1 MGFLFTDLKN
11 KIMDDRRDLIEKIIN
26 ELNGRSGFDDWWY
39 NIDEDTQKEITENL
53 INILPTGNCL
63 FI

>member
-1 MGFLFTDLKN
+1 
-11 KIMDDRRDLIEKIIN
+11 MDDRRDLIEKIIN
-26 ELNGRSGFDDWWY
+26 ELNGRGGFDDWWH